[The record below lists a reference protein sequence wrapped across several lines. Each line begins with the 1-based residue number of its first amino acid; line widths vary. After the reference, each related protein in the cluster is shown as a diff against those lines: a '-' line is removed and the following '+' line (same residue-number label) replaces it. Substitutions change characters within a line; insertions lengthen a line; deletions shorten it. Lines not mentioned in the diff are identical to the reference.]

1 VNPFNYNNPAADAD
15 LRLKKETDKYLHY
28 EVSLKSA
35 VDTGYTEN
43 SIITGE
49 YYRPKSKGK
58 VPLVILV
65 HGLGDYSVIPCKF
78 LARKLVKQ
86 NIACFVPFL
95 SIHSKRLP
103 KVLKEHMPYLTTDE
117 WFDVYR
123 VSVVDI
129 RQVLDWACTR
139 DEIDGNHLFVS
150 GISFG
155 GFVSAIAMGVDRR
168 INAGILIVTGGNANK
183 ISWLNKEGRYRKRY
197 RRTESEHQRVMDNY
211 RQYLEKVETHG
222 FDNAATDDKSFLT
235 DPLTFATSL
244 KNRPVLMIN
253 AERDKYIPKET
264 VIELWEAIGKPE
276 IRWFPSGHVT
286 LWFRYPAIYR
296 IISEFLTPLIQK

>member
-1 VNPFNYNNPAADAD
+1 VNPFNYNNPVLDAD
-15 LRLKKETDKYLHY
+15 LRLRKETAKYLHY
-28 EVSLKSA
+28 EVSFKSA

-43 SIITGE
+43 STITGE

-58 VPLVILV
+58 VPLIILV

-86 NIACFVPFL
+86 NIACFVPYL

-117 WFDVYR
+117 WFNVYR

-129 RQVLDWACTR
+129 RQVLDWACTE
-139 DEIDGNHLFVS
+139 DEIDASHLCVS

-155 GFVSAIAMGVDRR
+155 GFVSAITMGVDRR
-168 INAGILIVTGGNANK
+168 INAGVLIVTGGNANK

-197 RRTESEHQRVMDNY
+197 RRTESEHQGVMDNY
-211 RQYLEKVETHG
+211 KQYLENVETHG
-222 FDNAATDDKSFLT
+222 FDNAVTNDKSFLT

-244 KNRPVLMIN
+244 RNRPVLMIN

-286 LWFRYPAIYR
+286 LWLRYPAIYR
-296 IISEFLTPLIQK
+296 IIYEFLTPLIHK